1 MLFIILTFFSAFLI
15 ESIGTYVSV
24 VGLSALFSS
33 NPVVMVLAV
42 ALDIGKLITVAFLYK
57 HWGKMNLVMKGY
69 MLIAAAILM
78 LITSAGAGGYLSQ
91 QFQGAILSTKE
102 SDIRVT
108 ALKEEKTK
116 LEARKIA
123 IDNQIANLPANTV
136 KGRTKLMAEFKTEIE
151 RVNNRVIEIDKELP
165 DLLVSKAGAD
175 SHVGPILYVAKA
187 FDTTVEDAVK
197 YVILLII
204 FVFDPLA
211 IVLIVGGNFLLDR
224 HRRTVKKTERKKQE
238 KEDLD
243 RQHKYKQ
250 ELDDLHHIHE
260 LEEEKVEIDK
270 LHSHLEVKTNEKE
283 QIVPSFEKSSHGQNR
298 NYYSSETT
306 TYRDLDSQT
315 DKTVENPPFPD
326 TREGVE
332 ETDQKTDQTIEDSF
346 GGGEGTGQKTPEI
359 VEDRKR
365 PRVFFDKIPTEDNQ
379 KNEKKDLEHLHEID
393 EQINEE
399 EIEEPNSSIT
409 TEEQLDELLD
419 SIRSENMTSEL
430 KVRSTVFDNVSDNGD
445 LRMHGEID
453 KPPKTHHLYKH

>member
-1 MLFIILTFFSAFLI
+1 MIFIILTFFAAFLI

-91 QFQGAILSTKE
+91 QFQGAILNTKE

-108 ALKEEKTK
+108 ALKEEKSK

-175 SHVGPILYVAKA
+175 SHVGPILYVAEA
-187 FDTTVEDAVK
+187 FNTTVENAVK

-211 IVLIVGGNFLLDR
+211 IVLIIGGNFLLDY
-224 HRRTVKKTERKKQE
+224 RRRAIKKAERKKQE
-238 KEDLD
+238 KEDLE
-243 RQHKYKQ
+243 RQHKYKV
-250 ELDDLHHIHE
+250 ELDELHHVHE
-260 LEEEKVEIDK
+260 LEEEKEQINK
-270 LHSHLEVKTNEKE
+270 IHSGVKANEKE
-283 QIVPSFEKSSHGQNR
+283 QYPPSQDSGTKSPNTEAPINRQMDSKTSRGRVSALFETGKRIG
-298 NYYSSETT
+298 
-306 TYRDLDSQT
+306 
-315 DKTVENPPFPD
+315 K
-326 TREGVE
+326 
-332 ETDQKTDQTIEDSF
+332 TDQKRDQTVEDHPRSGEETSKTSQEIIED
-346 GGGEGTGQKTPEI
+346 G
-359 VEDRKR
+359 KR
-365 PRVFFDKIPTEDNQ
+365 PRIIFNPVPKRDNQ
-379 KNEKKDLEHLHEID
+379 KDEKKDLEPIHSFD
-393 EQINEE
+393 ETTGTPEV
-399 EIEEPNSSIT
+399 EEPESLIN
-409 TEEQLDELLD
+409 TEEQLDELLTE
-419 SIRSENMTSEL
+419 IQTKGEVPEPI
-430 KVRSTVFDNVSDNGD
+430 VRSTVFDNVPDNGD
-445 LRMHGEID
+445 LKVYGEIEEV
-453 KPPKTHHLYKH
+453 PKTHHIYKW